1 MTHQASQTK
10 SPHLLN
16 LIFSPQHTEFTVDAP
31 PDECVKRL
39 LTLSRFDRKV
49 KITEMDG
56 EKGYDFKIDIR
67 RNFKGEYTSAICDGF
82 IVKAQEPSKS
92 FVCYEYR
99 ATLLQRSGI
108 IYFAVL
114 GLYTLVA
121 SLSTSN
127 FNIGVVTVAGIFM
140 LFVYLFVY
148 QVKQD
153 NNLGV
158 IISDALQANY

>member
-1 MTHQASQTK
+1 MTNQTSQTK

-16 LIFSPQHTEFTVDAP
+16 LIFSPQHTELIIDAP
-31 PDECVKRL
+31 PSECVDRM
-39 LTLSRFDRKV
+39 LTLSRFNRKV

-82 IVKAQEPSKS
+82 IVKGQEPSKS

-114 GLYTLVA
+114 GLYILVA
-121 SLSTSN
+121 SLWSSN
-127 FNIGVVTVAGIFM
+127 FNIGVLTAFRYFNALC
-140 LFVYLFVY
+140 LFVCASGKAR
-148 QVKQD
+148 Q
-153 NNLGV
+153 
-158 IISDALQANY
+158 